1 MLRDPNQTSRGLHQF
16 LSARRKAAA
25 YRDTAFLE
33 LAEHLK

>member
-1 MLRDPNQTSRGLHQF
+1 MIRDRSQILRKIHQF